1 MRTITRCTMAQQKR
15 SLLVAILALAA
26 LTAGCAAPAGD
37 VVVVNSTQNP
47 VPVRSAAPQGWET
60 FQHTASI
67 TNTIDVTIFTV
78 PADKR
83 LVIEFVS
90 GFCSTSQNVPVHT
103 VRLSGSA
110 DHFFTPQVFPT
121 GQGTSFAV
129 ITQQTRIYANP
140 GAALKL
146 AVFPTSNSSTTTC
159 SVSISGH
166 FMSI

>member
-1 MRTITRCTMAQQKR
+1 MARHTRSM
-15 SLLVAILALAA
+15 LVSIIALAA
-26 LTAGCAAPAGD
+26 LAAGCAAQTGD
-37 VVVVNSTQNP
+37 VIVANSPQNP
-47 VPVRSAAPQGWET
+47 VPVRLAAPQGGEP

-67 TNTIDVTIFTV
+67 TNTIDVSIFTV
-78 PADKR
+78 PPDKR

-110 DHFFTPQVFPT
+110 DHFFTPHVFAT
-121 GQGTSFAV
+121 GAATSFAV

-140 GAALKL
+140 AAIVKL

-159 SVSISGH
+159 SISISGH
-166 FMSI
+166 LTASGA

>member
-1 MRTITRCTMAQQKR
+1 MARRTR
-15 SLLVAILALAA
+15 SMLVAIVALAA
-26 LTAGCAAPAGD
+26 LAAGCAAPTGEVTVA
-37 VVVVNSTQNP
+37 SSPQNP
-47 VPVRSAAPQGWET
+47 VLVRPVPPQGWEP

-67 TNTIDVTIFTV
+67 TNTIDVSIFTV
-78 PADKR
+78 PPDKR

-110 DHFFTPQVFPT
+110 DHFLTPHVFPT
-121 GQGTSFAV
+121 GAGTSFAV

-140 GAALKL
+140 TAIVKL

-159 SVSISGH
+159 SISISGH
-166 FMSI
+166 LTASGA